1 MLVNEAVLSVLG
13 KEAKVS
19 SSMVEDGVY
28 ALSWEDVQLS
38 ING

>member
-1 MLVNEAVLSVLG
+1 MVVKETVLSVLG

-28 ALSWEDVQLS
+28 GLSLEERKLS
-38 ING
+38 IND